1 MKGRGARK
9 ENKLLE
15 RRRER
20 KESIGKENVKM
31 NVTNEQNERKSR
43 MKKGEREAE
52 RTKGEVN

>member
-20 KESIGKENVKM
+20 KESIGKGNVKM
-31 NVTNEQNERKSR
+31 NVTKE
-43 MKKGEREAE
+43 
-52 RTKGEVN
+52 